1 MITKL
6 YDSDTKTTAY
16 KLAKEILIDTLDI
29 ATYWDEKSGA
39 DFGNMTDVERD
50 EVNRHVLKLIERLE
64 KQLSK

>member
-6 YDSDTKTTAY
+6 YRNEKTTAY